1 MSYVGSAIDL
11 TRRLRDYFY
20 LSFLK
25 KEVAFLHVPTRSYTF
40 LHVPTRSY
48 TFLHVPTKNNSRIY
62 RALLKHGYSNFS
74 I

>member
-1 MSYVGSAIDL
+1 MSYVGSAIYL

-25 KEVAFLHVPTRSYTF
+25 KEVA
-40 LHVPTRSY
+40 
-48 TFLHVPTKNNSRIY
+48 FLHVPTKNNSRIY